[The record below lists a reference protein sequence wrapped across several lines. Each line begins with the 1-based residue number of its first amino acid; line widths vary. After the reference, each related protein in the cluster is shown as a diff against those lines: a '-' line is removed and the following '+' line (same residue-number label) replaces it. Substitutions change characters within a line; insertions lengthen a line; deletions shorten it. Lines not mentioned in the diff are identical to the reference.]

1 MNKCYNFDMK
11 KSFTPQKGFT
21 LVELLVVIAIIAI
34 LTGIVATNFTSA
46 RSRARDAK
54 RVSDLG
60 HIQLAIELYFDRCK
74 QYPEPVTALRET
86 DTSLARHFIQV
97 AHAQTGEPSESPS
110 ESASE
115 SPSSTVLPGG
125 GSGSGDTTVSASA
138 NNCNA
143 SSAVTLQQYIAN
155 IPTPPEGGHYD
166 YVTNGN
172 NTDYVLHV
180 ELEGY
185 NEALKDSVDNSDI
198 DTDFP
203 CERGA
208 TASLRHY
215 CLGPN

>member
-1 MNKCYNFDMK
+1 MK
-11 KSFTPQKGFT
+11 KSHTPQKGFT

-54 RVSDLG
+54 RISDLG

-86 DTSLARHFIQV
+86 NTSLARHFVRV
-97 AHAQTGEPSESPS
+97 AHAQTDSPGATESPT
-110 ESASE
+110 
-115 SPSSTVLPGG
+115 STVLPGG
-125 GSGSGDTTVSASA
+125 GSGSGDTTVSTGA
-138 NNCNA
+138 NNCSA

-203 CERGA
+203 CERGS